1 MLWKELSVT
10 CLKAN
15 LQILEDYLLMQ
26 GACSVTY
33 QDAKDQPILEPKPD
47 ENPLWDEV
55 VLVALFTEEY
65 QLSDIVTSLDES
77 ALKPNI
83 IGDIHTREFADQD
96 WTRTWMDDF
105 KPMQFGRRLWI
116 YPSWCIPEI
125 HSDDQ
130 VNILLDPGLAFGTG
144 THQTTALCLKWL
156 EQHVTAK
163 DHVIDLGC
171 GSGILAVAAKKL
183 GAHDVIAID
192 NDPQAILATH
202 ANAEKNGINANFAAF
217 LPDEAPKSVKA
228 DILIANILAGI
239 LIDLKEVIADFV
251 KPHGKLALSGILQEQ
266 VDDIIKA
273 FSPYFVLNEPAFK
286 DEWTLISG
294 IRKP

>member
-1 MLWKELSVT
+1 MLWKELSLT

-15 LQILEDYLLMQ
+15 LEALEDYLLMQ

-33 QDAKDQPILEPKPD
+33 QDAKDQPILEPKAG

-65 QLSDIVTSLDES
+65 QLSDIATSIDES

-116 YPSWCIPEI
+116 YPSWCTPEI

-144 THQTTALCLKWL
+144 THQTTALCLQWL

-202 ANAEKNGINANFAAF
+202 ANAEKNGINTNFTAH

-239 LIDLKEVIADFV
+239 LIDLKEIIANFI

-273 FSPYFVLNEPAFK
+273 FSPYFILNEPTFK